1 MIFLGGL
8 MQENLSFKSD
18 FGEIIYTLYHPK
30 TPNGAIV
37 QIAHGMI
44 EERSKYQELALSL
57 AQNGYVVAIN
67 DHRGHGESVGG
78 KSGGY
83 EVAWGEMGERGFF
96 RAVEDMYELT
106 KILKQRF
113 TGYKLFLFGHS
124 MGSLLSRVYLQKYES
139 ELSGLILMGTPSPN
153 PLAGAGMVLCEM
165 FNKMGFNVLGLRV
178 MNLLTLVSF
187 NQKFRKANPN
197 NPSYAWLTRELERA
211 KVFKSREDYQ
221 FSFTLNSFKNL
232 FAGLKQVFSPY
243 PNVKNTAL
251 PIMFMSGDDDPCG
264 ECGKGAYKAY
274 KHLTSQGYSNVEL
287 RLYSGARH
295 ELLLE
300 SNKEIV
306 IGEILEWLNGVWKQ
320 ELVLVEDLKENK
332 R

>member
-1 MIFLGGL
+1 
-8 MQENLSFKSD
+8 MQENLSFRSD

-44 EERSKYQELALSL
+44 EERSKYQELALAL
-57 AQNGYVVAIN
+57 AENGYVVAVN

-78 KSGGY
+78 RSGDY

-96 RAVEDMYELT
+96 KAVEDMYELT
-106 KILKQRF
+106 KILKKRF
-113 TGYKLFLFGHS
+113 DGYDLFLFGHS
-124 MGSLLSRVYLQKYES
+124 MGSLLSRVYLQKYEK
-139 ELSGLILMGTPSPN
+139 EIKGLILMGTPSPN
-153 PLAGAGMVLCEM
+153 PLAPLGVFLCEI

-187 NQKFRKANPN
+187 NKKFKKEDPSNP
-197 NPSYAWLTRELERA
+197 PYAWLTRELDRA

-221 FSFTLNSFKNL
+221 FSFTLNSFKGL
-232 FAGLKQVFSPY
+232 FGGVKQVFSSY
-243 PNVKNTAL
+243 PNVKNPDL

-274 KHLTSQGYSNVEL
+274 KHLTSQGYNNVEL

-300 SNKEIV
+300 RNKEVV
-306 IGEILEWLNGVWKQ
+306 IREICEWFNALLEV
-320 ELVLVEDLKENK
+320 
-332 R
+332 